1 MSKWIKKEDKVLVI
15 AGNERGKVGSVVSRK
30 GDKVIVQGLNIRKK
44 HAKRKSRVAGSDILE
59 MEMPIHISN
68 VQLCNADE
76 KPIRLKARQ
85 MPEGG
90 KELFYL
96 DGGKE
101 VIYRQVKK
109 SRANDV

>member
-1 MSKWIKKEDKVLVI
+1 MSKWIKKDDKVLVI
-15 AGNERGKVGSVVSRK
+15 AGNERGKTGSVKSRQD
-30 GDKVIVQGLNIRKK
+30 DKVIVQGLNIRKK
-44 HAKRKSRVAGSDILE
+44 HVKSKSRVASSGIIE
-59 MEMPIHISN
+59 MEMPMHISN
-68 VQLCNADE
+68 VQLCSADE
-76 KPIRLKARQ
+76 KPIKIKVRQ

-109 SRANDV
+109 K

>member
-1 MSKWIKKEDKVLVI
+1 MSKWIKKDDKVVVI
-15 AGNERGKVGSVVSRK
+15 AGNERGKVGSVLSRS
-30 GDKVIVQGLNIRKK
+30 DDRVIVQGLNIRKK
-44 HAKRKSRVAGSDILE
+44 HVKPKSRVASSGIVE
-59 MEMPIHISN
+59 MEMSMHISN

-76 KPIRLKARQ
+76 KPIKIKVRK

-109 SRANDV
+109 K